1 MAAQNKSFK
10 SVDSAWRDAVLS
22 GLAEQHPDA
31 APELVF
37 TNPYE
42 LLIATVLSAQC
53 TDKQVNKCTPALFE
67 RYPDPASLAAADPLE
82 VEPYIHSCGF
92 YHNKAANIVSA
103 CRDITARFG
112 GVVPGDRESL
122 ESLPGVGRKTAS
134 VVLSNAF
141 GVPAIAV
148 DTHVFR
154 VSNRIG
160 LASAPNVEG
169 TEEQLMRN
177 IPKDKWS
184 IAHHWL
190 IFHGRRVC
198 SARNPKCAICR
209 INSLCAYHKA
219 LSAQEENDAV
229 R

>member
-1 MAAQNKSFK
+1 M
-10 SVDSAWRDAVLS
+10 
-22 GLAEQHPDA
+22 
-31 APELVF
+31 
-37 TNPYE
+37 
-42 LLIATVLSAQC
+42 
-53 TDKQVNKCTPALFE
+53 
-67 RYPDPASLAAADPLE
+67 
-82 VEPYIHSCGF
+82 
-92 YHNKAANIVSA
+92 
-103 CRDITARFG
+103 
-112 GVVPGDRESL
+112 PGDREGL
-122 ESLPGVGRKTAS
+122 ESLAGVGRKTAS

-160 LASAPNVEG
+160 LAKAPTVEK

-198 SARNPKCAICR
+198 SARNPKCADCYIKE
-209 INSLCAYHKA
+209 LCSFNKA
-219 LSAQEENDAV
+219 SSQEENTNAV